1 MINLFLMQRNCN
13 FSNNFLV
20 RGSFIKNFCYFF
32 GNMFSPADHVNAP
45 KWWCG
50 IPALFIM
57 HIFEIMV
64 YNGLLW
70 TEVFWI
76 SHIKRYNNNLPVVL
90 RNEQGGKLKL
100 VNLQNEDWVSIQIA
114 DSLSLS
120 FSWDFKLFFNEDKQK
135 KS

>member
-1 MINLFLMQRNCN
+1 
-13 FSNNFLV
+13 
-20 RGSFIKNFCYFF
+20 
-32 GNMFSPADHVNAP
+32 
-45 KWWCG
+45 
-50 IPALFIM
+50 M

-70 TEVFWI
+70 TGAFWI
-76 SHIKRYNNNLPVVL
+76 SYIKRYNNNLPVVL

-100 VNLQNEDWVSIQIA
+100 VNLKNEDWVSIQIA

-135 KS
+135 ES

>member
-20 RGSFIKNFCYFF
+20 CGSFIKNFCYFF
-32 GNMFSPADHVNAP
+32 GNMFSPADHANAP

-70 TEVFWI
+70 TDVFWI
-76 SHIKRYNNNLPVVL
+76 SHIKWYNNNLPVVL

>member
-1 MINLFLMQRNCN
+1 
-13 FSNNFLV
+13 
-20 RGSFIKNFCYFF
+20 
-32 GNMFSPADHVNAP
+32 
-45 KWWCG
+45 
-50 IPALFIM
+50 M

-70 TEVFWI
+70 TGVFWI
-76 SHIKRYNNNLPVVL
+76 SYIKRYNNNLPVIL

-100 VNLQNEDWVSIQIA
+100 VNLKNEDWVSIQIA

-135 KS
+135 ES